1 MRRKEIA
8 EKIKP
13 WLNRFDGISVREKT
27 AVNMVESIVDKE
39 VVQVLDPTLLLDMD
53 EYPYANIEEKNY
65 CYCYFLNSTTFKWNS
80 FK

>member
-1 MRRKEIA
+1 MLQMRQSNFHTLQALAEPLYQKEIA

-39 VVQVLDPTLLLDMD
+39 VVQVLDPTLF
-53 EYPYANIEEKNY
+53 A
-65 CYCYFLNSTTFKWNS
+65 
-80 FK
+80 